1 MACRMPIDPRT
12 HKESLL
18 ARRVLEGE
26 VSEDDVYN
34 SLVPYVARSSSV
46 QASAWVPYYVYTPR
60 ASYWSSDYSVG
71 VPYKKSCSQKH
82 DAVTWTALDRKKRL
96 STASLKI
103 NAMSA
108 EM

>member
-46 QASAWVPYYVYTPR
+46 QASAWVPYYFYTPLR
-60 ASYWSSDYSVG
+60 QLLEQRLLSR
-71 VPYKKSCSQKH
+71 C
-82 DAVTWTALDRKKRL
+82 AL
-96 STASLKI
+96 
-103 NAMSA
+103 
-108 EM
+108 